1 MQSIEDLRR
10 RDPVKRAILAGAGLA
25 AMMLV
30 WVTSLMVERISS
42 KGDLATLDQR
52 IQSGSKDYRQVLD
65 NEQNLLNTRK
75 KLQALHELSTNR
87 FLIGNLMEVLQKSA
101 VDDVQLTH
109 FRIDQSYVLF
119 AGTKA
124 DTAAPG
130 AEGAPAAP
138 ATPTKPATATE
149 KIALIITA
157 KDAGLVPGDS
167 IGRYQSALSK
177 NTFLHSLIK
186 NGTNDFRLTTSLT
199 PQADQDGRPY
209 VAFTL
214 EARLPDKTR

>member
-75 KLQALHELSTNR
+75 KLQALQQLSTNR
-87 FLIGNLMEVLQKSA
+87 FLIGNLLEVLQKSA
-101 VDDVQLTH
+101 VDDVQLTR
-109 FRIDQSYVLF
+109 FKIDQSYVLF

-124 DTAAPG
+124 ESGAPG
-130 AEGAPAAP
+130 AEAAP
-138 ATPTKPATATE
+138 ATPAKPATATE
-149 KIALIITA
+149 KIAIVITA
-157 KDAGLVPGDS
+157 KDAGSVPGDS

-177 NTFLHSLIK
+177 NTYLRSLIK